1 MARMTDGVSRPQAA
15 PCTAPD
21 WGLAP
26 LERRIKP
33 KCRGEGSDEFDWAPA
48 GPGWH
53 DSSWL
58 LRHGLEV
65 TEHRSVSLLE
75 SVFRA
80 LQMQSPPNEN
90 VLRAPA

>member
-1 MARMTDGVSRPQAA
+1 MARMTDGVSRPQATA
-15 PCTAPD
+15 SSAPD

-33 KCRGEGSDEFDWAPA
+33 TSGSEDSHELDWAPA

-58 LRHGLEV
+58 LRQGLEV

-90 VLRAPA
+90 VLRVPA

>member
-15 PCTAPD
+15 ASTAPD

-26 LERRIKP
+26 LERRINLSG
-33 KCRGEGSDEFDWAPA
+33 RGGQSQELDWAPA

-58 LRHGLEV
+58 LRQGLEV
-65 TEHRSVSLLE
+65 TEHRSASLLE

-80 LQMQSPPNEN
+80 LQMQSLPNEN

>member
-1 MARMTDGVSRPQAA
+1 MARMTHGVSRPQAA
-15 PCTAPD
+15 ASPTLD

-26 LERRIKP
+26 LERRVHLDS
-33 KCRGEGSDEFDWAPA
+33 RSEESHALDWAPA

-53 DSSWL
+53 DASWL
-58 LRHGLEV
+58 LRQGLEV

-80 LQMQSPPNEN
+80 LQMQSPPNESA
-90 VLRAPA
+90 LRAPA

>member
-1 MARMTDGVSRPQAA
+1 MARMTDGVSKPQSTASL
-15 PCTAPD
+15 APD

-33 KCRGEGSDEFDWAPA
+33 NSGGGDAHELDWAPA

-58 LRHGLEV
+58 LRQGLEV
-65 TEHRSVSLLE
+65 TEHRSASLLE

-80 LQMQSPPNEN
+80 LQMQSPPNESA
-90 VLRAPA
+90 LRVPA